1 MKLNPNVKSYKD
13 NLKSIRAQWFGSWG
27 KIRQFV
33 KVGVRADE
41 AFNYTG
47 GERQDLD
54 IVDNTV
60 NLATSQAADSFH
72 GMIWSTGEN
81 AITLKPL
88 HNIKRTKEITDFF
101 TALTYETLFQ
111 MNHEDTNLSTFLK
124 ISSHVNQIYG
134 NGGNGVFKNPDYGN
148 PDTNLLECK
157 SYGIES
163 CYVGEGKNG
172 KVNTLGMQYRWTLQ
186 EVISTFGRKGLPEAW
201 EKKIQENKLAEKVKL
216 ENLILPAKIYG
227 TFVPDAK
234 EGIGTAKY
242 VGIWFDMEK
251 EDVFHIDYYKK
262 HFPIPFLRINKQ
274 AGDMYGRSAT
284 FDMLST
290 ILQLNYAKEQMMNA
304 IDKSLSPAMAV
315 YQGVLNNGNI
325 LDVSAKAINVLNSI
339 TGIENPIPQRIT
351 DVQDISGIVNILI
364 PELKGEIMRAYK
376 LDALLDLTSQTE
388 KTATEINRAYMIRAN
403 SIVGQ
408 STQMKNELYTPT
420 TDLFVWHI
428 MDEGLVE
435 NVPQEIQK
443 LIKENKPWYTVQ
455 YNNEI
460 TRIENAEKLN
470 AVMSLDQYIIGQ
482 AQLRPEAVLAKDI
495 KKSINYVNKILN
507 PQENLIVGDT
517 DYDNEVDK
525 IKKNEAIAQ
534 GTELGNLQSDTDK
547 NIAQGDVNNAKSRNL
562 Q

>member
-1 MKLNPNVKSYKD
+1 
-13 NLKSIRAQWFGSWG
+13 LKSIRAQWFGSWG

-47 GERQDLD
+47 GERQDID
-54 IVDNTV
+54 VVDNTV
-60 NLATSQAADSFH
+60 SLATSQAADSFH
-72 GMIWSTGEN
+72 GIIWGTGQN
-81 AITLKPL
+81 AITLKPI
-88 HNIKRTKEITDFF
+88 HNLKRTKEITDFF
-101 TALTYETLFQ
+101 TELTYETLFQ

-124 ISSHVNQIYG
+124 TAGHSNQTYG

-148 PDTNLLECK
+148 PDTNLCECK
-157 SYGIES
+157 SYGVES

-186 EVISTFGRKGLPEAW
+186 EVVATFGREGLPEAW
-201 EKKIQENKLAEKVKL
+201 QKMIQENKLAEKVKL
-216 ENLILPAKIYG
+216 ENLILPSKIYG

-234 EGIGTAKY
+234 EGIGSAKY
-242 VGIWFDMEK
+242 VGVWFDMDK
-251 EDVFHIDYYKK
+251 EEVFHTDYYKK

-351 DVQDISGIVNILI
+351 DVQDISGIVQILI

-403 SIVGQ
+403 SIMGQ
-408 STQMKNELYTPT
+408 STQMKNDLYTPT

-428 MDEGLVE
+428 MQAELIQ
-435 NVPQEIQK
+435 NVPQEIQE
-443 LIKENKPWYTVQ
+443 LIKKNRPWYTVQ

-460 TRIENAEKLN
+460 TRIENAERLN
-470 AVMSLDQYIIGQ
+470 TVMSLDQYIGGL
-482 AQLRPEAVLAKDI
+482 AQLKPEAVEAKDV

-507 PQENLIVGDT
+507 PQENLVVD
-517 DYDNEVDK
+517 DNTYEDAVDQL
-525 IKKNEAIAQ
+525 KKNQAIAQ
-534 GTELGNLQSDTDK
+534 GTELANVESDTDK
-547 NIAQGDVNNAKSRNL
+547 NKAQGKVNDAKARN
-562 Q
+562 QG

>member
-1 MKLNPNVKSYKD
+1 MKLNPNVKNYKD

-47 GERQDLD
+47 GERQDID
-54 IVDNTV
+54 VVDNTV
-60 NLATSQAADSFH
+60 SLATSQAADSFH
-72 GMIWSTGEN
+72 GIIWGTGQN
-81 AITLKPL
+81 AITLKPI
-88 HNIKRTKEITDFF
+88 HNLKRTKEITDFF
-101 TALTYETLFQ
+101 TELTYETLFQ

-124 ISSHVNQIYG
+124 TAGHSNQTYG

-148 PDTNLLECK
+148 PDTNLCECK
-157 SYGIES
+157 SYGVES

-186 EVISTFGRKGLPEAW
+186 EVVATFGREGLPEAW
-201 EKKIQENKLAEKVKL
+201 QKMIQENKLAEKVKL
-216 ENLILPAKIYG
+216 ENLILPSKIYG

-234 EGIGTAKY
+234 EGIGSAKY
-242 VGIWFDMEK
+242 VGVWFDMDK
-251 EDVFHIDYYKK
+251 EEVFHTDYYKK

-351 DVQDISGIVNILI
+351 DVQDISGIVQILI

-403 SIVGQ
+403 SIMGQ
-408 STQMKNELYTPT
+408 STQMKNDLYTPT

-428 MDEGLVE
+428 MQAELIQ
-435 NVPQEIQK
+435 NVPQEIQE
-443 LIKENKPWYTVQ
+443 LIKKNRPWYTVQ

-460 TRIENAEKLN
+460 TRIENAERLN
-470 AVMSLDQYIIGQ
+470 TVMSLDQYIGGL
-482 AQLRPEAVLAKDI
+482 AQLKPEAVEAKDV

-507 PQENLIVGDT
+507 PQENLVVD
-517 DYDNEVDK
+517 DNTYEDAVDQL
-525 IKKNEAIAQ
+525 KKNQAIAQ
-534 GTELGNLQSDTDK
+534 GTELANVESDTDK
-547 NIAQGDVNNAKSRNL
+547 NKAQGKVNDAKARN
-562 Q
+562 QG